1 MIPRSVAFFT
11 LLTVCLQYV
20 GLARIAQPMSLGS
33 MQLGV
38 IILAIQIDTR
48 QECFI
53 SLPRLCLVVV
63 VVVVVA
69 PSGNILLLLQVESM
83 PSEGIQ
89 GFVCCTR

>member
-1 MIPRSVAFFT
+1 MIPRSVAFFS

-63 VVVVVA
+63 VVVA